1 MTKVISIH
9 IIHFCT
15 IKAFIKFSMSSYIL
29 MTLLMAEG
37 RRDETILVGSIFHFL
52 NVCNSTV
59 HPN

>member
-29 MTLLMAEG
+29 MALLMAEG
-37 RRDETILVGSIFHFL
+37 RKEETILVVLVFSFF
-52 NVCNSTV
+52 
-59 HPN
+59 